1 MQSRPITVVGAGILG
16 LWQTLTLARRGHSVR
31 LIDAAADP
39 FAASASS
46 HAGAM
51 LAPDCE
57 REAAPPVVRD
67 LGHHGLALWRAVYPH
82 LFNAGSLVVAQARD
96 LGELTRFSRMTGGYE
111 QIDGERLASLEPD
124 LAGRFGSALF
134 FPAEAHMATPAALRF
149 LADES
154 AKAGAEML
162 FGEAWHPGE
171 RDDGIVVDCRGLGA
185 RGELPDLRGVRGE
198 RMVLRS
204 GEINLQR
211 PVRLLHPRHP
221 LYVVPWGDGRF
232 LLGATVIE
240 SEDAGPA
247 TVRSALE
254 LLGTAYALHP
264 AFGEAEIVEIGSG
277 VRPAYTDNVPRAIV
291 RELGQDNSRQWRLQA
306 RVSAG
311 ASAGRSCCE
320 LDRPPFSR
328 PPAAAHRGLN
338 RKTRGSGAS
347 LRQ

>member
-1 MQSRPITVVGAGILG
+1 VQSRPITVVGAGILG
-16 LWQTLTLARRGHSVR
+16 LWQTLTLARRGHTVR

-82 LFNAGSLVVAQARD
+82 LFNAGSLVLAQARD

-134 FPAEAHMATPAALRF
+134 FPAEAHMATPVALRF
-149 LADES
+149 LAEEGS
-154 AKAGAEML
+154 KAGAEML

-171 RDDGIVVDCRGLGA
+171 RRDDGGIVVDCRGLGA
-185 RGELPDLRGVRGE
+185 RGDLPDLRGVRGE

-204 GEINLQR
+204 REINLQR

-221 LYVVPWGDGRF
+221 IYVVPWGDGRF

-277 VRPAYTDNVPRAIV
+277 VRPAYADNVPRAIV
-291 RELGQDNSRQWRLQA
+291 RDSGKTILVNGAYRHGFLLGPVLAEAVANLIDH
-306 RVSAG
+306 
-311 ASAGRSCCE
+311 RSVDHP
-320 LDRPPFSR
+320 L
-328 PPAAAHRGLN
+328 
-338 RKTRGSGAS
+338 
-347 LRQ
+347 LRIEA